1 MADDHKNFA
10 YSTIVTA
17 PSPATSGTS
26 LTVVM
31 EQGRLFPDVPF
42 NATIWPSGTQ
52 PTLTGVSA
60 TTAEIVR
67 VTERVDNVFT
77 IERADSPTTGEPNN
91 TSVNRTIVVGDQIAA
106 TITAKT
112 LIDAEASMVT
122 YAPYIL
128 QSGGASTFQSL
139 ASATGQSATGSLFVF
154 PVTIPERLQFNQVFI
169 GNSVNL
175 VTSAN
180 TASNSYYSLYGL
192 YSMNANTLS
201 LISSSS
207 FSIGETLRS
216 VSATWN
222 FPTTTATSG
231 YGYGNFPAGNLTAL
245 AQRSSYVT
253 GSRIVGLQFGGNM
266 TLTGGVYWFGMLSLR
281 STASNSQHG
290 ISHAGIIGHVI
301 QPPNIVG
308 TVSGLN
314 PIGIAAT
321 NWSLSNSHVTGWWG
335 RHIVGF
341 VTATSITNQAGTAI
355 PSAITLSALGGI
367 ANASTATVL
376 PAITFVST

>member
-17 PSPATSGTS
+17 PSPAASGTS

-31 EQGRLFPDVPF
+31 EQARLFPDVPF
-42 NATIWPSGTQ
+42 NATVWPTGTQ
-52 PTLTGVSA
+52 PISTN
-60 TTAEIVR
+60 AEIIR
-67 VTERVDNVFT
+67 VTDRTDNVFT
-77 IERADSPTTGEPNN
+77 IERAQESTNA
-91 TSVNRTIVVGDQIAA
+91 RTILVGDQIAA
-106 TITAKT
+106 TLTAKT
-112 LIDAEASMVT
+112 LTDAEASMVT
-122 YAPYIL
+122 FAPYIL
-128 QSGGASTFQSL
+128 QSGAASVAQTL
-139 ASATGQSATGSLFVF
+139 ASATGQSATGSVFVF
-154 PVTIPERLQFNQVFI
+154 PITIPERLQFNQLMI
-169 GNSVNL
+169 GNSLTL

-180 TASNSYYSLYGL
+180 TASNSYYSLFGL

-201 LISSSS
+201 LISSNS

-216 VSATWN
+216 ASATWN
-222 FPTTTATSG
+222 YPTTTDTAG
-231 YGYGNFPAGNLTAL
+231 YGYGNFPAGNLTAT
-245 AQRSSYVT
+245 AQRASFVT

-266 TLTGGVYWFGMLSLR
+266 TLTGGVYWLGMLSLR
-281 STASNSQHG
+281 STGSNSQHG
-290 ISHAGIIGHVI
+290 ISHAGIIGHAI

-321 NWSLSNSHVTGWWG
+321 NWSQSNSHVTGWWG

-367 ANASTATVL
+367 AANSTVTAL
-376 PAITFVST
+376 PSVTFVST